1 MVENKEIDM
10 NRVQAI
16 SRKVQELIMK
26 KSKDP
31 LEGLY
36 ALKACLYM
44 MRSALES
51 AGIFIDNEA
60 ELDRMLTKVLMR
72 R

>member
-10 NRVQAI
+10 NRLQAI

-36 ALKACLYM
+36 ALKTSLYM
-44 MRSALES
+44 MRS
-51 AGIFIDNEA
+51 
-60 ELDRMLTKVLMR
+60 
-72 R
+72 